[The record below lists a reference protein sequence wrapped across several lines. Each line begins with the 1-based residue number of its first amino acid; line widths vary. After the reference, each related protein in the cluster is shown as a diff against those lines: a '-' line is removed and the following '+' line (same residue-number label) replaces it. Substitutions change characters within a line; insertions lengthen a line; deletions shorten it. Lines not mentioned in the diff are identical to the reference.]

1 MGQTRRAEGS
11 AAGTVYEHNAT
22 AGAQRLGVAISEAVA
37 TVTGRDP
44 CEGPPLQ
51 RVVDVDALQT
61 LVDTGRPDLRA
72 SFDFED
78 VRVTVHGDGRI
89 AIQE

>member
-1 MGQTRRAEGS
+1 MGQTRHATGS
-11 AAGTVYEHNAT
+11 AGGTDYERNAT
-22 AGAQRLGVAISEAVA
+22 ADSPRLGVAIPEAVA
-37 TVTGRDP
+37 TVTGRGP

-51 RVVDVDALQT
+51 RVIDVDALQT
-61 LVDTGRPDLRA
+61 LVDTGRPDLHI

-89 AIQE
+89 AIEE

>member
-1 MGQTRRAEGS
+1 MGQTRHAEGS
-11 AAGTVYEHNAT
+11 AAGTVYEHT
-22 AGAQRLGVAISEAVA
+22 TTESPRLGVAIPEAVA

-51 RVVDVDALQT
+51 RVVDVDALET
-61 LVDTGRPDLRA
+61 LVDTGRADLRT
-72 SFDFED
+72 SFDVED